1 MPSLKGFLIFV
12 VLIIIAFGVGY
23 GLGYLK
29 LHNAQVEWAKAADE
43 MKGKISGLEKELARM
58 KARESLR
65 DMSDG
70 LSQVMVHL
78 SEKNFGLAG
87 KALDGMKETF
97 GTLQPIL
104 GEEWKGKFGFFLPAL
119 EEIKKEAENMTPNAQ
134 KKTEELKNLWDQALK
149 PGKKD

>member
-43 MKGKISGLEKELARM
+43 MKGKISGLEKDLARM

-65 DMSDG
+65 DMSDS
-70 LSQVMVHL
+70 LSLVMDHF
-78 SEKNFGLAG
+78 SEKNFGLAA
-87 KALDGMKETF
+87 KTLEGMKETF
-97 GTLQPIL
+97 GTLQAIL
-104 GEEWKGKFGFFLPAL
+104 GEEWKGKFGFFLPAID
-119 EEIKKEAENMTPNAQ
+119 EIKKEAEHMTPDAK